1 MRRGTTRAS
10 DPMAQDGTAAV
21 NGLNLHYLDHG
32 GEAAVSAVAL
42 HGFALNCHSFD
53 EVAPALSNQLHWYAL
68 DQRGHGLSERAA
80 ELSDYSRDHMAA
92 DIQGFIIERRLE
104 RPVVLGHSMGGMNAM
119 TFAAKHPEQLRAL
132 VLIDVGPGVSV
143 DGVQQVRQFVQ
154 GPYEM
159 DSLDA
164 WVDMT
169 HRYYPYR
176 SKDAIRRR
184 LAVSLRETPEGK
196 MAKMFDER
204 FREADFR
211 GVADGRDGIW
221 ETAKALSVPTL
232 LLHGENSPVLKR
244 EQAEKFANEVPAVQ
258 LITIPEAGHSV
269 AGDQPDAFVEA
280 VRDFLADHL

>member
-1 MRRGTTRAS
+1 MT
-10 DPMAQDGTAAV
+10 QDGTAHV

-32 GEAAVSAVAL
+32 GDAPVGAVAL

-53 EVAPALSNQLHWYAL
+53 EVAPALSEQLHWYAL
-68 DQRGHGLSERAA
+68 DQRGHGHSDRAA
-80 ELSDYSRDHMAA
+80 DLGHYSRDHMAS
-92 DIQGFIIERRLE
+92 DIQGFIAERGLE

-119 TFAAKHPEQLRAL
+119 TFAARHPEQLRAL
-132 VLIDVGPGVSV
+132 VLIDVGPGVNV
-143 DGVQQVRQFVQ
+143 DGVQQVRQFVA
-154 GPYEM
+154 GPYEL

-169 HRYYPYR
+169 HQYYPFR
-176 SKDAIRRR
+176 SKEAIRRR

-221 ETAKALSVPTL
+221 ETAKALTVPTL

-244 EQAEKFANEVPAVQ
+244 EQAEEFADQVPVVT
-258 LITIPEAGHSV
+258 LVTIPEAGHSV
-269 AGDQPDAFVEA
+269 AGDQPEAFVDA
-280 VRDFLADHL
+280 VRGFLGDVL

>member
-1 MRRGTTRAS
+1 MT
-10 DPMAQDGTAAV
+10 QDGTAHV

-32 GEAAVSAVAL
+32 GDAPVGAVAL

-53 EVAPALSNQLHWYAL
+53 EVAPALSEQLHWYAL
-68 DQRGHGLSERAA
+68 DQRGHGHSDRAA
-80 ELSDYSRDHMAA
+80 ELGHYSRDHMTS
-92 DIQGFIIERRLE
+92 DIQGFIAERGLE

-119 TFAAKHPEQLRAL
+119 TFAARHPDQLRAL
-132 VLIDVGPGVSV
+132 VLIDVGPGVNV
-143 DGVQQVRQFVQ
+143 DGVQQVRQFVA
-154 GPYEM
+154 GPYEL

-169 HRYYPYR
+169 HQYYPFR
-176 SKDAIRRR
+176 SKEAIRRR

-221 ETAKALSVPTL
+221 ETAKALTVPTL

-244 EQAEKFANEVPAVQ
+244 EQAEEFADQVPVVT
-258 LITIPEAGHSV
+258 LVTIPEAGHSV
-269 AGDQPDAFVEA
+269 AGDQPEAFVDA
-280 VRDFLADHL
+280 VRGFLGDVL

>member
-1 MRRGTTRAS
+1 MHPGLT
-10 DPMAQDGTAAV
+10 V
-21 NGLNLHYLDHG
+21 NVNDLDLHYIDHG
-32 GEAAVSAVAL
+32 GEAEVGAVAL

-53 EVAPALSNQLHWYAL
+53 EVAPALSDRLRWYAL
-68 DQRGHGLSERAA
+68 DQRGHGHSARAA
-80 ELSDYSRDHMAA
+80 ELADYSRDHMAD
-92 DIQGFIIERRLE
+92 DIRGFIEAQGLE

-119 TFAAKHPEQLRAL
+119 TFAARHPDQLRAL

-164 WVDMT
+164 WVEMT
-169 HRYYPYR
+169 HRYYPFR
-176 SKDAIRRR
+176 SKEGIRKR

-211 GVADGRDGIW
+211 GVADGRAGIW
-221 ETAKALSVPTL
+221 ETARALTVPTL
-232 LLHGENSPVLKR
+232 LLHGEQSPVLKR
-244 EQAEKFANEVPAVQ
+244 EQAEEFADQVAVVR
-258 LITIPEAGHSV
+258 LATIAEAGHSV
-269 AGDQPDAFVEA
+269 AGDQPEAFVSA
-280 VRDFLADHL
+280 VRKFLDDVL

>member
-1 MRRGTTRAS
+1 MTSAL
-10 DPMAQDGTAAV
+10 TANV
-21 NGLNLHYLDHG
+21 NGLDLCYLDHG
-32 GEAAVSAVAL
+32 GDAAVSAVAL

-53 EVAPALSNQLHWYAL
+53 EVAPALSDRLHWYAL
-68 DQRGHGLSERAA
+68 DQRGHGRSDRAA

-92 DIQGFIIERRLE
+92 DIGGFIEALGLE

-119 TFAAKHPEQLRAL
+119 TFAARHPEQLRAL

-169 HRYYPYR
+169 HQYYPFR
-176 SKDAIRRR
+176 SKEGIRKR
-184 LAVSLRETPEGK
+184 LEVSLRETPEGK

-221 ETAKALSVPTL
+221 ETANALTMPTL

-244 EQAEKFANEVPAVQ
+244 EQAEEFADRVEVVR
-258 LITIPEAGHSV
+258 LVTIPDAGHSV
-269 AGDQPDAFVEA
+269 AGDQPEAFTEA
-280 VRDFLADHL
+280 VRDFLSDVL

>member
-1 MRRGTTRAS
+1 MFGGMR
-10 DPMAQDGTAAV
+10 MAAGRTATV
-21 NGLNLHYLDHG
+21 NGLKLHYLDHG

-53 EVAPALSNQLHWYAL
+53 EVAPALSDRLHWYAL
-68 DQRGHGLSERAA
+68 DQRGHGHSDRAA
-80 ELSDYSRDHMAA
+80 ELADYSRDHMAD
-92 DIQGFIIERRLE
+92 DIRGFIEAARLD

-119 TFAAKHPEQLRAL
+119 TFAAAHPDSLRAL

-169 HRYYPYR
+169 HQYYPFR
-176 SKDAIRRR
+176 SKENIRRR
-184 LAVSLRETPEGK
+184 LEVSLRETPEGK

-211 GVADGRDGIW
+211 GVADARTGIW
-221 ETAKALSVPTL
+221 ETAKRLSVPTL
-232 LLHGENSPVLKR
+232 LLHGEKSPVLKR
-244 EQAEKFANEVPAVQ
+244 EQAEEFEDKVDVVR
-258 LITIPEAGHSV
+258 LVTVPEAGHSV
-269 AGDQPDAFVEA
+269 AGDQPEAFAAA
-280 VRDFLADHL
+280 VREFLGDVL